1 MTNVINVDF
10 SHSKVDESQKKEPV
24 SLRWIVSKNNNISFD
39 YLLDDWEKYEF
50 NFPMIAWLLSPEDVE
65 KTVKELV
72 EEKLWKGQKYDVS
85 KRTAFR
91 IH

>member
-1 MTNVINVDF
+1 MI
-10 SHSKVDESQKKEPV
+10 
-24 SLRWIVSKNNNISFD
+24 LIVFYFVHYISFD